1 VRIGYRGDQQHV
13 LIDLVRATS
22 QLLGGTLITIDSDN
36 ISAIDVLLWH
46 CGQPIDNETHRWL
59 HSSFN
64 VYLLC
69 ERRENANRL
78 ASSRIDPRAFC
89 EEYIVIPFDP
99 EELAL
104 RIVAG
109 SFRRGVHLSYQF
121 DPAFHA
127 AYRGFLDRHRGMKSS
142 D

>member
-1 VRIGYRGDQQHV
+1 VRIGYHGDQQPA

-22 QLLGGTLITIDSDN
+22 QLLGGTLINTNSDN
-36 ISAIDVLLWH
+36 IPAVDVLLWY
-46 CGQPIDNETHRWL
+46 CGQLIDKETHRWL

-64 VYLLC
+64 IYLLC
-69 ERRENANRL
+69 ERRENTNRI
-78 ASSRIDPRAFC
+78 ASSRVDPRAFY

-104 RIVAG
+104 RIVAA
-109 SFRRGVHLSYQF
+109 SFRRGVSLTYHF
-121 DPAFHA
+121 DPTFYA
-127 AYRGFLDRHRGMKSS
+127 ANRGFLDRHGGMSRA